1 MAAPPVQSR
10 QSSYPKYLGQPSD
23 PEGGRE
29 SMRLIAFSKLPKG
42 EQEQFLDDLNYLNT
56 TEIKSFC
63 QRHSIPYKIAIET
76 GDGGRRTTKDVDRK
90 GVMLKRIRHFLQ
102 TGVVL
107 EQTCFPAAIV
117 CFDPLPDNF
126 TPDDRLF
133 YGQYDKTNR
142 KLIALLKS
150 LTSGRFED
158 GAVARILAREF
169 WSKGEAPTLREYA
182 SAWIEASREHT
193 RPNPEWAFL
202 SDRANR
208 LAVSDWKQLRVR
220 KASKVMKL
228 LNQIDAG

>member
-1 MAAPPVQSR
+1 MP
-10 QSSYPKYLGQPSD
+10 
-23 PEGGRE
+23 
-29 SMRLIAFSKLPKG
+29 LIRFSKLPKG
-42 EQEQFLDDLNYLNT
+42 EQKELLDDLNYLNG

-63 QRHSIPYKIAIET
+63 KRHSIPYKIAVET
-76 GDGGRRTTKDVDRK
+76 RDGGRRTTKDVDRK
-90 GVMLKRIRHFLQ
+90 GVMLNRIRHFLQ

-117 CFDPLPDNF
+117 CFDPLPDKI
-126 TPDDRLF
+126 TQDDRLL
-133 YGQYDKTNR
+133 YGQYDKKNR

-150 LTSGRFED
+150 LTNGQFED
-158 GAVARILAREF
+158 GAIARILARQF

-193 RPNPEWAFL
+193 GPNPEWAFL
-202 SDRANR
+202 SDRANK
-208 LAVSDWKQLRVR
+208 LAVSDWKQLRVH